1 MICNKCGRENSNESK
16 ICMYCGNT
24 LYDTSSKRNLFDFKS
39 KFKKKNTS
47 AVYDS
52 NKKSNVSTKII
63 VGCTIIVLVIFASL
77 YVFKNYI
84 VTEKVDF
91 EELYLSNS
99 FFLQDMKDSS
109 KYYLYDDKGQKI
121 SSDAF
126 YSVGKFYDKASIVY
140 DNDKKVGLISDTGYM
155 LINFGKYLKIER
167 RGFLYKVTD
176 KDNRRFLVDKNN
188 KKIADL
194 KDISILSMNSNYFS
208 ILDNKTTYKVIDY
221 KGRKITE
228 IKKVGTSIPK
238 VSVKSGYLSLF
249 YNNVNYLFDLTISK
263 KVLEFSDSNHYCVN
277 SVNADNTSEVVLN
290 LCSSESS
297 DKERHEYK
305 YVNNNKIVKTIK
317 DEFNKLS
324 FSNGNLICQSSDN
337 KQNYMYSRDLY
348 RSFLISDKSINYNS
362 DTSYIKLEDNEVHF
376 YKDNKIV
383 EKLTCYTLASSGRNT
398 GLYRLKTI
406 KANGCNETSNMYQ
419 FYNENGKKVNN
430 TLYKYANAFDRNG
443 NSIVGLDSST
453 YFLIN
458 DSGKKISEEYAYLTV
473 IKTSQITYYLAANK
487 DKSYVLNKNGK
498 VVYTLAKNETAEVE
512 RVRDRDYL
520 IIKSGGLYSIY
531 DITNSLMLVEKIPS
545 YVLTNNYITT
555 LDYDYYF
562 SYRGTLIDKK

>member
-16 ICMYCGNT
+16 ICMYCGNN
-24 LYDTSSKRNLFDFKS
+24 LHDTVSKGKLFDFKS
-39 KFKKKNTS
+39 KIKKRDKQV
-47 AVYDS
+47 VYGS
-52 NKKSNVSTKII
+52 NKRNSISIKII
-63 VGCTIIVLVIFASL
+63 AGCTIIVLFVFVSL
-77 YVFKNYI
+77 YVFKNYV

-99 FFLQDMKDSS
+99 FFLQDMKDSK

-121 SSDAF
+121 LDEVF
-126 YSVGKFYDKASIVY
+126 YSAGKFYDNASIVY
-140 DNDKKVGLISDTGYM
+140 DDAKKVGLISDTGEM

-194 KDISILSMNSNYFS
+194 KDVSILSMNSNYFS
-208 ILDNKTTYKVIDY
+208 ILDNKSTYKVIDY
-221 KGRKITE
+221 KGKKIAE
-228 IKKVGTSIPK
+228 IKKTGTSVPK

-249 YNNVNYLFDLTISK
+249 YNSVNYLFDLTTSK

-277 SVNADNTSEVVLN
+277 SVNNDNSEEVILN
-290 LCSSESS
+290 LCGDS
-297 DKERHEYK
+297 KEKHEYK
-305 YVNNNKIVKTIK
+305 YINKSKILKTII
-317 DEFNKLS
+317 DECDKLS

-337 KQNYMYSRDLY
+337 KQNYVYSRDLY
-348 RSFLISDKSINYNS
+348 KSFLTTDKSINYNS
-362 DTSYIKLEDNEVHF
+362 DASYIKAEDNEVHF

-383 EKLTCYTLASSGRNT
+383 EKVSCYTLASTGRNS

-406 KANGCNETSNMYQ
+406 KANGCSETSNMYQ

-430 TLYKYANAFDRNG
+430 TLYKYASDFDKNG

-458 DSGKKISEEYAYLTV
+458 DSGKKISEEYSYLTF
-473 IKTSQITYYLAANK
+473 IKTSQIIYYLAANK
-487 DKSYVLNKNGK
+487 DSSYVLNKDGK
-498 VVYTLAKNETAEVE
+498 VVYTLSKNETVQVE
-512 RVRDRDYL
+512 RVRDSDYL
-520 IIKSGGLYSIY
+520 IIKSKDLYSIY
-531 DITNSLMLVEKIPS
+531 DITNRLMLVEKIPS